1 MRKCPL
7 TALYGQVLK
16 DLQVWA
22 LTPLQGS
29 ILLSA
34 PHSAFL
40 AANEG
45 SAGELESKLERSS
58 IETRSSSMQREQDS
72 NHKGN
77 ENHWKEA
84 TKVGSELLQDLD
96 WLTLSG
102 THQWMASSIG
112 GHQYTPEANKVCQVG
127 LYPSTCGQSRS
138 LHHHPWSSPYH
149 WSSENLQYQGG
160 LESIHCNLSHFL
172 HLRGG
177 WESCFDMPISTQSV
191 EFPICL
197 LDTFPG
203 LVAFVIFLSYF
214 SYSLLLFRGPFLLD
228 SHVWLG
234 HISVMVLYFTFRS
247 FDSFWVNFWK
257 WCEATE
263 QQHKQ
268 TKMWI
273 FIAKIFSTFKSI
285 NLVVLFL
292 SLFLSSVVFFC
303 VNIMEVFSFFF
314 QFFF

>member
-1 MRKCPL
+1 MHKCPL

-40 AANEG
+40 TANEG

-149 WSSENLQYQGG
+149 WSSENL
-160 LESIHCNLSHFL
+160 
-172 HLRGG
+172 
-177 WESCFDMPISTQSV
+177 
-191 EFPICL
+191 
-197 LDTFPG
+197 
-203 LVAFVIFLSYF
+203 
-214 SYSLLLFRGPFLLD
+214 
-228 SHVWLG
+228 
-234 HISVMVLYFTFRS
+234 
-247 FDSFWVNFWK
+247 
-257 WCEATE
+257 
-263 QQHKQ
+263 
-268 TKMWI
+268 
-273 FIAKIFSTFKSI
+273 
-285 NLVVLFL
+285 
-292 SLFLSSVVFFC
+292 
-303 VNIMEVFSFFF
+303 
-314 QFFF
+314 